1 VRRRA
6 LLLLLGLLGG
16 WPSASAF
23 SQTITGD
30 TRPVVLVLVP
40 VQPGRPMFD
49 LLARGVLAELTR
61 SQDRSYA
68 VYTEY
73 LYDLA
78 DPPELAQQQEEFIRA
93 KYGDRRIDA
102 IIGFGHP
109 GYLLIRETLGLPA
122 RTPLVYVSQDPQP
135 MLPATAQLTVPADA
149 ADSYAFVA
157 RLLPTPHDVAL
168 IGGSSDNDRALNARI
183 RERLRPLAT
192 VRSVT
197 DLTQHTLA
205 DLRDRVAALPAGTV
219 IVVGAGQ
226 ADREGRPLS
235 ASILLD
241 TIRPV
246 ARGPVVVTNDI
257 TIGQGAL
264 GGLIYRVEDVG
275 AQAARLVETI
285 LQGAPP
291 ESLGRGVVAS
301 TPTLDA
307 SLLARFGIDP
317 GRVPRGTRLINA
329 QPSRW
334 QASRPWVLGG
344 LSALALQTALIF
356 GLVAERRRRRESEE
370 RLAARVRQQALV
382 ADVSTDVANLPDGDL
397 EPQIAAGL
405 AHVGSVLAVA
415 ECALW
420 AIDVP
425 SHPTLITRWRLEP
438 GTPGASMLDD
448 ALLSWAAPMLL
459 HGEVV
464 HVDDVSEVLE
474 VSMPP
479 TVARGTAAL
488 LMPLR
493 VDGRIMAIL
502 SVRHDG
508 TRASSERMGDDLRT
522 VGEMMATA
530 VVRKRTDASIR
541 QQLDVLAH
549 VDRVAG
555 LGELAA
561 SLSHELNQPLTAILS
576 HAESALTLLARP
588 APPLEDVRGILAE
601 VIADNERA
609 SGIIRHMRAMLKR
622 QRVEARRV
630 DVNAV
635 VTEML
640 RLVDHDTRLR
650 GSSLDVQLQPALPPV
665 RIDPTQLKQVLLNLV
680 VNATDA
686 MASRTSREAVELR
699 TLTRDGGVMIEV
711 RDHGPGIPDE
721 ALQRLFDPL
730 YTTKAEG
737 LGVGLA
743 TTRSIVEAA
752 RGLITAQNVPAGGAV
767 FRVWLPSSPGED

>member
-1 VRRRA
+1 
-6 LLLLLGLLGG
+6 
-16 WPSASAF
+16 
-23 SQTITGD
+23 
-30 TRPVVLVLVP
+30 
-40 VQPGRPMFD
+40 
-49 LLARGVLAELTR
+49 
-61 SQDRSYA
+61 
-68 VYTEY
+68 
-73 LYDLA
+73 
-78 DPPELAQQQEEFIRA
+78 
-93 KYGDRRIDA
+93 
-102 IIGFGHP
+102 
-109 GYLLIRETLGLPA
+109 
-122 RTPLVYVSQDPQP
+122 
-135 MLPATAQLTVPADA
+135 
-149 ADSYAFVA
+149 
-157 RLLPTPHDVAL
+157 
-168 IGGSSDNDRALNARI
+168 
-183 RERLRPLAT
+183 
-192 VRSVT
+192 
-197 DLTQHTLA
+197 
-205 DLRDRVAALPAGTV
+205 
-219 IVVGAGQ
+219 
-226 ADREGRPLS
+226 
-235 ASILLD
+235 
-241 TIRPV
+241 
-246 ARGPVVVTNDI
+246 
-257 TIGQGAL
+257 
-264 GGLIYRVEDVG
+264 
-275 AQAARLVETI
+275 
-285 LQGAPP
+285 
-291 ESLGRGVVAS
+291 
-301 TPTLDA
+301 
-307 SLLARFGIDP
+307 
-317 GRVPRGTRLINA
+317 
-329 QPSRW
+329 
-334 QASRPWVLGG
+334 
-344 LSALALQTALIF
+344 
-356 GLVAERRRRRESEE
+356 
-370 RLAARVRQQALV
+370 
-382 ADVSTDVANLPDGDL
+382 
-397 EPQIAAGL
+397 
-405 AHVGSVLAVA
+405 VGSVLAVA

-420 AIDVP
+420 AVESP
-425 SHPTLITRWRLEP
+425 THPTLVARWRLEP
-438 GTPGASMLDD
+438 GATGASMLDD